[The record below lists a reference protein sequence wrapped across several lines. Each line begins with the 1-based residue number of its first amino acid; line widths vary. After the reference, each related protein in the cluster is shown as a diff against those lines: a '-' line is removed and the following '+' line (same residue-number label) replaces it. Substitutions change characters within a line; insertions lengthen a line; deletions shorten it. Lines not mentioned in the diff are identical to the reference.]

1 MTGQAVAPPASGRPA
16 SSGPGDGGRRRW
28 RTVGWGVVAVAVAAW
43 LSLVE
48 IFWLPLR
55 VGGVLLPV
63 SVLAAVV
70 GNLLL
75 VGQAHRF
82 SGSRAVA
89 VLPAGTWLV
98 VAVGGMMRRPEGDLV
113 LTGGGDTG
121 VVNLLFL
128 LVGVTAAAVAVGRAL
143 AGADRRRVS
152 SGAGRRPAPGP
163 VGSGSGGAR

>member
-1 MTGQAVAPPASGRPA
+1 MRTGATA
-16 SSGPGDGGRRRW
+16 
-28 RTVGWGVVAVAVAAW
+28 GWGVLAVLTAAW
-43 LSLVE
+43 LALVE

-55 VGGVLLPV
+55 IGGVLVPV
-63 SVLAAVV
+63 SLLVAVA

-75 VGQAHRF
+75 VDQAHRL

-89 VLPAGTWLV
+89 VLPAATWLV
-98 VAVGGMMRRPEGDLV
+98 VAIGGMVRRPEGDLL

-143 AGADRRRVS
+143 AGPPRRRISPGAVRVPARDP
-152 SGAGRRPAPGP
+152 AGR
-163 VGSGSGGAR
+163 GSGGAR